1 MGSQARAKPA
11 GHRPTA
17 EVSQPPFRGPY
28 GSGLAAAEP
37 TAAGTW
43 WFLDSGPLAPA
54 SVYFWSHS

>member
-1 MGSQARAKPA
+1 MGSQERAKPA
-11 GHRPTA
+11 GHHPTA
-17 EVSQPPFRGPY
+17 EVSQPPFLGPR

-37 TAAGTW
+37 TAAGT